1 MGQTIEYR
9 SIGPEALR
17 ADVEAGG
24 FSGHAATF
32 RTVDSY
38 GTAFAPGAFRK
49 TLRERGATIPVLY
62 QHNPDWQ
69 IGVPDGLREDE
80 RGLATDVRLF
90 EDGGTTVGTGSVA
103 LAQLRQGARFG
114 MSFGFNTIADRA
126 AKTSDGLDLSQ
137 TPDLQ
142 PADVRVITEVR
153 LWEVSLVTFPANEQ
167 AQLTA
172 VRAVEEAATLAGLI
186 EAIRAGLLTDEQTA
200 LMGELL
206 AAWRMQEAAGPD
218 SGDAAPPTAEAP
230 ATRRAY
236 ATELTWLA
244 ALAAA

>member
-1 MGQTIEYR
+1 MGEIEYR
-9 SIGPEALR
+9 SIGPEQVR
-17 ADVEAGG
+17 ADAEAGG

-38 GTAFAPGAFRK
+38 GTAFAPGAFKK
-49 TLRERGATIPVLY
+49 TLRERGSSIPVLF

-69 IGVPDGLREDE
+69 IGVPDGLREDQ

-90 EDGGTTVGTGSVA
+90 DDGGTTVGTGSVA

-114 MSFGFNTIADRA
+114 MSFGFTTLSDRA
-126 AKTSDGLDLSQ
+126 ARSSDDLDLGQ
-137 TPDLQ
+137 MPELA
-142 PADVRVITEVR
+142 PADVRVITEVK

-167 AQLTA
+167 AALTG
-172 VRAVEEAATLAGLI
+172 VRTVEQAATVAALM
-186 EAIRAGLLTDEQTA
+186 EAIRAGTLTDEQAA

-206 AAWRMQEAAGPD
+206 AAWQARTAGPD
-218 SGDAAPPTAEAP
+218 VEVIDAPPTEGEP
-230 ATRRAY
+230 TGQRAY
-236 ATELTWLA
+236 AAEWTWLA